1 MLSPR
6 DILARAVVPE
16 HSVPFMQ
23 AVSGGR
29 VLVLDHFVFYTADDW
44 LMAIAY
50 PLLGGGSYSHARF
63 EAALDEALRQSG
75 ATACFA
81 AGPDLPPRLAAS
93 VLERDTFYTLPAAA
107 SVPPRLRSPV
117 RTAQQRLHLEESRDF
132 GPQHRRLWAE
142 FLSRTALRANVRE
155 LYART
160 PQMLAAPGADVRLLN
175 AWDRQGR
182 LVACL
187 VLDYSTPRFVSYV
200 IGARSRQY
208 AVPHAGD
215 ALFALMLEK
224 AGAAGSE
231 FVQLGLGVN
240 AGITRFKRKWEAEP
254 HLPYVMAQWQERPR
268 SGVEGVVL
276 HGLVHAL
283 TERSE
288 DLSGRQ
294 TADRLPDQRP
304 FAMLWELERE
314 GRRSWLCGT
323 AHFFCYSFAD
333 AFRRLFRQVDTV
345 LFEGPLDEDS
355 LARVEARGRQPEP
368 GAAVLGSLMTEEEI
382 RRLERVVCGVRGPVA
397 RFLNMEWEHMPDV
410 RERLNGTRHWYAFFS
425 LWTSFLER
433 QGWRGS
439 VDLEAW
445 HLARGMGR
453 TIVAME
459 TLEEQLDSLEA
470 VPVPRVLDF
479 FRHCGQWRAYMRRNI
494 VHYLRGE
501 LHAMMGTS
509 TEFPTRTEQVI
520 DVRDQRFRQRMLPF
534 IRRGNV
540 AVFVGAAHLL
550 RLRGMLAED
559 GFTVRQ
565 VLPTWRLRLRA
576 RLRGTQDIWRPGPD
590 GSVVPPPL
598 QGE

>member
-1 MLSPR
+1 MPSES

-16 HSVPFMQ
+16 HSAPFMQ

-29 VLVLDHFVFYTADDW
+29 LLVRDHFVFYTADDW

-50 PLLGGGSYSHARF
+50 PLQGGGEYSHERF
-63 EAALDEALRQSG
+63 EAALETALRETG

-81 AGPDLPPRLAAS
+81 VGPDLPPRLADS
-93 VLERDTFYTLPAAA
+93 VLERDIFYTLPASAPI
-107 SVPPRLRSPV
+107 PPRLRSPV
-117 RTAQQRLHLEESRDF
+117 RTARQRLRLDETREF

-142 FLSRTALRANVRE
+142 FMSRTALRATVRE

-175 AWDRQGR
+175 AWDAQDR

-187 VLDYSTPRFVSYV
+187 VLDYTTPGFVSYI
-200 IGARSRQY
+200 IGARSRAH

-224 AGAAGSE
+224 AREAGCA

-240 AGITRFKRKWEAEP
+240 EGISRFKRKWGAQP
-254 HLPYVMAQWQERPR
+254 QLAYVMAQWQETPR
-268 SGVEGVVL
+268 IHMETVLL
-276 HGLVHAL
+276 HGLMSAL
-283 TERSE
+283 TERSGE
-288 DLSGRQ
+288 LSDPQ
-294 TADRLPDQRP
+294 LEYLPDQRP
-304 FAMLWELERE
+304 FAMLWELEKN

-323 AHFFCYSFAD
+323 AHFFRDSFSD
-333 AFRRLFRQVDTV
+333 AFRRLFRQADTV
-345 LFEGPLDEDS
+345 LFEGPLDAES
-355 LARVEARGRQPEP
+355 MARVEACGRQPEP
-368 GAAVLGSLMTEEEI
+368 DAVPLDSLMTEDEI
-382 RRLERVVCGVRGPVA
+382 RRLERVVCGPRGPVA

-410 RERLNGTRHWYAFFS
+410 RQRLRHTRHWYAFFS

-445 HLARGMGR
+445 HLARDMGR
-453 TIVAME
+453 TVVSME
-459 TLEEQLDSLEA
+459 TLDEQLLSLES

-479 FRHCGQWRAYMRRNI
+479 FRRCQHWPAYMRRNI
-494 VHYLRGE
+494 RHYLRGE
-501 LHAMMGTS
+501 LSAMMGTS

-520 DVRDQRFRQRMLPF
+520 DVRDQRVRERMRPV
-534 IRRGNV
+534 IERGGA

-565 VLPTWRLRLRA
+565 VLPTWRHRLRA
-576 RLRGTQDIWRPGPD
+576 RWRGQEDIWQPADHERG
-590 GSVVPPPL
+590 
-598 QGE
+598 QGG